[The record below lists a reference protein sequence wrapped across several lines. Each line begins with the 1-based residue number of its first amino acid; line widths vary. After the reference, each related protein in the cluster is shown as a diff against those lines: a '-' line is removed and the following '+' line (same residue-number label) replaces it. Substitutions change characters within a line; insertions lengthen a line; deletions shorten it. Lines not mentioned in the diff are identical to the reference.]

1 MDMTKKDLMKRLE
14 ELLEEKK
21 MQKIELM
28 LGGKVDWNCKKSTI
42 EDAIKC
48 LEATDEEMNDYL
60 TVVKLKYNN
69 IYKKVVEDANW
80 IIGSYY
86 RYYVYTLAK
95 MALA

>member
-1 MDMTKKDLMKRLE
+1 MTKKDLMKRLE

>member
-1 MDMTKKDLMKRLE
+1 MTKKDLMNRLG

-21 MQKIELM
+21 MPKIELM